1 MGGVKSEPSGASP
14 VFSIRKYMMTR
25 VFKRLPVL
33 FLCLV
38 CCRMPAFSQAV
49 DLGLSVKWASCNVG
63 ASYPEEAGDYF
74 AWGEVSTKHD
84 YSLRTYRWSK
94 MSTNVLLKYNVNSAL
109 GKEDGRTELELRD
122 DAAHV
127 LMGGTYR
134 IPTTAEWT
142 ELHEKCRWI
151 WTFRN
156 GVAGYEVENR
166 QVHLSSGGRFPLQ
179 HDVFFRGRFGRI
191 LDLFP
196 QCRLSGSCPI
206 CPFLRQFLRA
216 EFLFPL
222 LWAEHPCRPALLMR
236 CFSLKMAIFA
246 A

>member
-74 AWGEVSTKHD
+74 AWGEVSTKND

-134 IPTTAEWT
+134 IPTIAEWT

-156 GVAGYEVENR
+156 GVAGYEVESPKTGRSIFLPAAGFRCNTMFFS
-166 QVHLSSGGRFPLQ
+166 VGALGVYWTSSLSVDYPDHAQYVLFYGS
-179 HDVFFRGRFGRI
+179 FFELNSYFRYYGQSI
-191 LDLFP
+191 
-196 QCRLSGSCPI
+196 
-206 CPFLRQFLRA
+206 RA
-216 EFLFPL
+216 VQPY
-222 LWAEHPCRPALLMR
+222 
-236 CFSLKMAIFA
+236 
-246 A
+246 